1 MGLMEEDIKKNYR
14 NLKERYSQLKTQYSE
29 EKHSIIDKS
38 RSDFEI
44 LKNEYKI
51 NRLSIKKPLKAQ
63 KYRLKIQNKAKNRK
77 LNEPPK
83 RRLIEE
89 IGNSITHGVGAL
101 IALICLILMIVKS
114 KNGVA
119 LFASIV
125 YGTCFILQML
135 FSCLYHSFRSGT
147 MVKRVF
153 RRFDYSS
160 IYLQIG
166 GTFAPLFLVFMN
178 DNMWG
183 YPSGWIF
190 FTVQWLLLATG
201 ITFVS
206 VFGPGRI
213 KWLHYTLYFVLGW
226 SGVLF
231 IPYFISDNLPLLFFI
246 LGGGVV
252 YTLGMIPFVLKKKKA
267 AHFIWHFFVLF
278 GAIIQWS
285 GIYLYVL

>member
-1 MGLMEEDIKKNYR
+1 MEEDIKKNYR

-114 KNGVA
+114 RNGVA
-119 LFASIV
+119 L
-125 YGTCFILQML
+125 
-135 FSCLYHSFRSGT
+135 
-147 MVKRVF
+147 
-153 RRFDYSS
+153 
-160 IYLQIG
+160 
-166 GTFAPLFLVFMN
+166 
-178 DNMWG
+178 
-183 YPSGWIF
+183 
-190 FTVQWLLLATG
+190 
-201 ITFVS
+201 
-206 VFGPGRI
+206 
-213 KWLHYTLYFVLGW
+213 
-226 SGVLF
+226 
-231 IPYFISDNLPLLFFI
+231 
-246 LGGGVV
+246 
-252 YTLGMIPFVLKKKKA
+252 
-267 AHFIWHFFVLF
+267 
-278 GAIIQWS
+278 
-285 GIYLYVL
+285 